1 MIYGATFGFYES
13 VHRRQINLFPLSAYQ
28 IQHNWIRRMEQTQ
41 RGEVATHSHKTV
53 LRVSQCWRAEHPTS
67 EDRRSSW
74 CVVRTIQ
81 LMEIWLPF
89 FATVRLVRF
98 RRSNDQP
105 TENWF
110 HTMKREIWS
119 PNWHVHTYCL
129 NPNTNPF
136 ILQLKCNPPSNWPRI
151 QFNGLNR
158 KFLVFFH
165 SHSKSCVPS
174 SCVSSSEWKGFQW
187 IKYTRVSYTTYTHTH
202 HKAWNVYKVTW
213 RQPVTRKRNK

>member
-1 MIYGATFGFYES
+1 MTGWLVSSIKDAGYRRYNRRHTFQAKNTICLRDKIAKTDRQDRPSSHIVPIMIFGATFGFYES

-89 FATVRLVRF
+89 FATVRLFRF

-129 NPNTNPF
+129 YPNTNPF
-136 ILQLKCNPPSNWPRI
+136 I
-151 QFNGLNR
+151 
-158 KFLVFFH
+158 
-165 SHSKSCVPS
+165 
-174 SCVSSSEWKGFQW
+174 
-187 IKYTRVSYTTYTHTH
+187 
-202 HKAWNVYKVTW
+202 
-213 RQPVTRKRNK
+213 